1 MIEVVDNELQDC
13 ETSALFKFKLD
24 IGVPDAI
31 LNYLSD
37 GWINY
42 MSIMDLIS
50 TFDDT
55 IVDHAYIIECLL
67 TRVNNFI

>member
-13 ETSALFKFKLD
+13 ETSALFKFKLNS
-24 IGVPDAI
+24 GVPDVI
-31 LNYLSD
+31 LN